1 MYEYSATIVLED
13 ENQGIEVTV
22 KANDPF
28 QAKRLI
34 ERIYGPVKLWIVVPQ

>member
-1 MYEYSATIVLED
+1 MNEYTATIVLEG
-13 ENQGIEVTV
+13 ENQGIDVVV

-34 ERIYGPVKLWIVVPQ
+34 EKVYGTVKLWIVVPQ

>member
-1 MYEYSATIVLED
+1 MYEYSATIVLEN
-13 ENQGIEVTV
+13 ENQGIEVVV